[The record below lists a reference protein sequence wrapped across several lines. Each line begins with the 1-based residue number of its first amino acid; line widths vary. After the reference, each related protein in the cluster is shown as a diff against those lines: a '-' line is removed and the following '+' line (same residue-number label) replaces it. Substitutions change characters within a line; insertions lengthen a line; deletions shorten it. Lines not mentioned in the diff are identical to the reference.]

1 MYKKGVNNME
11 NFLLNYVE
19 ELAEEK
25 DIELSRLQVCQIV
38 NNLMDSDE
46 LWDTI
51 DSFIHNE
58 LNNIK

>member
-1 MYKKGVNNME
+1 ME
-11 NFLLNYVE
+11 EFFLNYVE

-25 DIELSRLQVCQIV
+25 DLELSRLQVCEIV